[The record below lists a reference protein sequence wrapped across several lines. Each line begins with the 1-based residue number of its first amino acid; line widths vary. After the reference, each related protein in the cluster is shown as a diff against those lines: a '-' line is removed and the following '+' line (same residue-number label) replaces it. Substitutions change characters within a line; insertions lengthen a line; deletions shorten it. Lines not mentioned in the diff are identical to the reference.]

1 MEADRNRQLRAA
13 LDALTADQRQAI
25 ELVYYGETKQAE
37 AAAEMGISL
46 AALESLLR
54 RARSKLSAELT
65 PFKEYLEPIR

>member
-1 MEADRNRQLRAA
+1 
-13 LDALTADQRQAI
+13 
-25 ELVYYGETKQAE
+25 
-37 AAAEMGISL
+37 MGISL